1 MMEPERRHLERIE
14 GEIMH
19 EVMNKYYAQRAA
31 TYETIYQKPERKVD
45 LASMQERI
53 CAVLDGHRVLEVA
66 CGTGYWTERFATT
79 AASVHAT
86 DINQSMLD
94 IAQSKAYPPSR
105 VQFSLADIFSLP
117 ATCSG
122 QYSACFA
129 GFLWSHIKREEQASI
144 LAQLARAVGKGGLLV
159 LIDNNDVEGSSGPIA
174 RTDLEGNT
182 YQLRMQEDGT
192 RVEIVKNFPTDSF
205 LRKRIGLAARD
216 IRVVRNDHFWMLTCI
231 LK

>member
-1 MMEPERRHLERIE
+1 M
-14 GEIMH
+14 MH
-19 EVMNKYYAQRAA
+19 EVMNKYYAQRAS
-31 TYETIYQKPERKVD
+31 TYEAIYQKPERQAD
-45 LASMQERI
+45 LLSLQERVS
-53 CAVLDGHRVLEVA
+53 AALLNQRVLELA
-66 CGTGYWTERFATT
+66 CGTGYWTERFAAS

-94 IAQSKAYPPSR
+94 IAQGKAYPPER
-105 VQFSLADIFSLP
+105 VQFSLANIFDMTT
-117 ATCSG
+117 ATAG

-129 GFLWSHIKREEQASI
+129 GFLWSHIKREEQASV
-144 LAQLARAVGKGGLLV
+144 LAQFARAAGKGSRLV
-159 LIDNNDVEGSSGPIA
+159 LIDNNYVEGSSGPIA

-192 RVEIVKNFPTDSF
+192 RVEIVKNFHTDSF

-216 IRVVRNDHFWMLTCI
+216 IRIFRNEYFWMLTCV

>member
-1 MMEPERRHLERIE
+1 
-14 GEIMH
+14 MH

-31 TYETIYQKPERKVD
+31 TYETIYQKPERKAD

-53 CAVLDGHRVLEVA
+53 CAALANQRVLEVA

-94 IAQSKAYPPSR
+94 IAQNKGYPPER
-105 VQFSLADIFSLP
+105 VQFSQADIFAMP
-117 ATCSG
+117 AANAG
-122 QYSACFA
+122 QYTACFA
-129 GFLWSHIKREEQASI
+129 GFLWSHIKREEQSDV
-144 LAQLARAVGKGGLLV
+144 LAQLARAAGKGSLLV
-159 LIDNNDVEGSSGPIA
+159 LIDNNYVEGSSGPIA

-205 LRKRIGLAARD
+205 MRKRIGLAARD
-216 IRVVRNDHFWMLTCI
+216 IRIVRNEHFWMLTCV

>member
-1 MMEPERRHLERIE
+1 M
-14 GEIMH
+14 MH

-31 TYETIYQKPERKVD
+31 TYETIYQKPERKAD

-53 CAVLDGHRVLEVA
+53 CAALTNQRVLEVA

-94 IAQSKAYPPSR
+94 IAQNKGYPPER
-105 VQFSLADIFSLP
+105 VQFSQADIFAMP
-117 ATCSG
+117 AANAG
-122 QYSACFA
+122 QYTACFA
-129 GFLWSHIKREEQASI
+129 GFLWSHIKREEQAEV
-144 LAQLARAVGKGGLLV
+144 LAQLARAAGKGSLLV
-159 LIDNNDVEGSSGPIA
+159 LIDNNYVEGSSGPIA

-205 LRKRIGLAARD
+205 MRKRIGLAARD
-216 IRVVRNDHFWMLTCI
+216 IRIVRNEHFWMLTCV